1 MISTYDSQVLCAVE
15 DGGAD
20 LACLFDGSW
29 GLLCIH
35 VDNDEEVYLR
45 QFDVYAEKKESSR

>member
-45 QFDVYAEKKESSR
+45 QFDVYAEKKGVK